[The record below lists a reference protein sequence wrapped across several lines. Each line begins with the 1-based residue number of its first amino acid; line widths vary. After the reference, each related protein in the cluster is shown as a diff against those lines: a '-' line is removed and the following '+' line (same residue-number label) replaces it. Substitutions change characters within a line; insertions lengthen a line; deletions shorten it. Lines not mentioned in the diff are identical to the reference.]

1 MAYFQR
7 RMDGIERGGKIAA
20 DVFCVLLLGV
30 MALGCLGVLFG
41 IIASVLVVLGVLTID
56 YFTADPDDQ
65 VAAVDSIGPPRRPR
79 SRWMMATGG
88 DGDAVR

>member
-30 MALGCLGVLFG
+30 MALGCLGIVPG
-41 IIASVLVVLGVLTID
+41 IVASVLVVLGVLTID
-56 YFTADPDDQ
+56 YFTHDPDDH
-65 VAAVDSIGPPRRPR
+65 VAGV
-79 SRWMMATGG
+79 
-88 DGDAVR
+88 VR

>member
-30 MALGCLGVLFG
+30 VALGCLGVFSG
-41 IIASVLVVLGVLTID
+41 VVASVLVVLGVLTID
-56 YFTADPDDQ
+56 YYTADPGDH
-65 VAAVDSIGPPRRPR
+65 VAGVIR
-79 SRWMMATGG
+79 
-88 DGDAVR
+88 

>member
-7 RMDGIERGGKIAA
+7 RMDGVERGGKIAA

-30 MALGCLGVLFG
+30 MALGCLGILSG

-56 YFTADPDDQ
+56 YFTADPDDH
-65 VAAVDSIGPPRRPR
+65 VAGVIR
-79 SRWMMATGG
+79 
-88 DGDAVR
+88 